1 MADHENE
8 PSWVKGVRKRT
19 DAFRATGDAI
29 TKKRA
34 DQERPA
40 QIQID
45 DKIRRH
51 RPQPMLT
58 PHGVM
63 RRDGEREAKNL
74 IARQK
79 NAQLLRAKLDNEHK
93 TKVSSK
99 DIFNERSRG

>member
-1 MADHENE
+1 MADLDHE
-8 PSWVKGVRKRT
+8 PPWMKGVRKRT
-19 DAFRATGDAI
+19 DAFRAAADAI
-29 TKKRA
+29 TNKRP
-34 DQERPA
+34 DHERQA

-45 DKIRRH
+45 DKIRKH

-74 IARQK
+74 IVRQK
-79 NAQLLRAKLDNEHK
+79 NAQLLRAKLDNEHRS
-93 TKVSSK
+93 KVSFK